1 MTRLLFSKNYLL
13 GSYLFFFSCFKAE
26 ITECLPK
33 ADASVGGAGGEA
45 VKELRDYMTQVEQ
58 LKKERETLEEEF
70 KGASVDMQK
79 KFLEALAADG
89 YVDTERITNQN
100 LEEVYGEYKT
110 QVEENVE
117 RQKQLIE
124 NIQVWIIFWP

>member
-1 MTRLLFSKNYLL
+1 MTRLLFIKNYLL

-70 KGASVDMQK
+70 KGASVDMQS

>member
-33 ADASVGGAGGEA
+33 ADASVGRAGGEA

-58 LKKERETLEEEF
+58 LKKERETLEDEF
-70 KGASVDMQK
+70 KGASVDMQS

>member
-1 MTRLLFSKNYLL
+1 MLQ
-13 GSYLFFFSCFKAE
+13 AE

-33 ADASVGGAGGEA
+33 ADANVGGSGGEA

-70 KGASVDMQK
+70 KGASVDMQS
-79 KFLEALAADG
+79 KFFEALASDG

-110 QVEENVE
+110 QVQGNVE
-117 RQKQLIE
+117 KQKQLIE
-124 NIQVWIIFWP
+124 NIQVCLIFWP